1 MNHSSPSNTTAS
13 SPLAGKINRKQV
25 AAYCGL
31 CVRTIDELTRT
42 GVLGHFRIGKSIRY
56 DLAEVEAT
64 LRERFHV
71 GGQGASASQGRA
83 GCPQPAA
90 SKPRVTA
97 KRKNRQDNL
106 PPVVH
111 GVHSAAA
118 NAGTLSQDEYQ
129 ETRNDGGLRT
139 SRPTSSRTSVASPS
153 SASSVSPFDIP
164 HSGFVIP
171 SSATTQPSA

>member
-1 MNHSSPSNTTAS
+1 MNHSSPSNSTAS

-64 LRERFHV
+64 LREHFHV
-71 GGQGASASQGRA
+71 GGAGRA

-90 SKPRVTA
+90 SKPKVTA
-97 KRKNRQDNL
+97 KRKNPQDNL
-106 PPVVH
+106 PPTIH
-111 GVHSAAA
+111 
-118 NAGTLSQDEYQ
+118 Q
-129 ETRNDGGLRT
+129 E
-139 SRPTSSRTSVASPS
+139 PASNPP
-153 SASSVSPFDIP
+153 PFDIP

-171 SSATTQPSA
+171 NSTATTQPSA

>member
-1 MNHSSPSNTTAS
+1 MNHSSPSNSTAS

-71 GGQGASASQGRA
+71 GGQGASASKGGA

-90 SKPRVTA
+90 SKPKVTA
-97 KRKNRQDNL
+97 KRKNCQENMPPTIRQEPAST
-106 PPVVH
+106 PP
-111 GVHSAAA
+111 
-118 NAGTLSQDEYQ
+118 
-129 ETRNDGGLRT
+129 
-139 SRPTSSRTSVASPS
+139 
-153 SASSVSPFDIP
+153 PFDIR
-164 HSGFVIP
+164 HSDFVIP
-171 SSATTQPSA
+171 SSSQPSA

>member
-1 MNHSSPSNTTAS
+1 MNQSSPSNTPAS
-13 SPLAGKINRKQV
+13 SLLAGKITRKQV

-42 GVLGHFRIGKSIRY
+42 GVLGHFKIGKSIRY

-71 GGQGASASQGRA
+71 GGQGASASQGRD

-90 SKPRVTA
+90 SKLKATA
-97 KRKNRQDNL
+97 KRKNPQDNL
-106 PPVVH
+106 
-111 GVHSAAA
+111 
-118 NAGTLSQDEYQ
+118 
-129 ETRNDGGLRT
+129 
-139 SRPTSSRTSVASPS
+139 
-153 SASSVSPFDIP
+153 PFDIP

-171 SSATTQPSA
+171 NSATTQPSA

>member
-1 MNHSSPSNTTAS
+1 MNHSSPSNSTAS

-71 GGQGASASQGRA
+71 GGQGASASKGGA

-90 SKPRVTA
+90 SKPKAAA
-97 KRKNRQDNL
+97 KRKNNQDNL

-118 NAGTLSQDEYQ
+118 TADKPSHSEHQ
-129 ETRNDGGLRT
+129 ETHNDGGLRT
-139 SRPTSSRTSVASPS
+139 SRPTSIRTS
-153 SASSVSPFDIP
+153 SATSTPPPFDIR
-164 HSGFVIP
+164 HSDFVIP
-171 SSATTQPSA
+171 SSSQPSA

>member
-1 MNHSSPSNTTAS
+1 MNHSSPSNSTAS

-71 GGQGASASQGRA
+71 GGAGRA

-90 SKPRVTA
+90 SKPKA
-97 KRKNRQDNL
+97 AEKRKNPQDNL
-106 PPVVH
+106 PPTIH
-111 GVHSAAA
+111 GIHSAAA
-118 NAGTLSQDEYQ
+118 TADKPSHSEHQ
-129 ETRNDGGLRT
+129 EPHNDGGLRT
-139 SRPTSSRTSVASPS
+139 SRPTSNTP
-153 SASSVSPFDIP
+153 PFDIP

-171 SSATTQPSA
+171 TSATTQPSA

>member
-1 MNHSSPSNTTAS
+1 MNNSSPTNATAS
-13 SPLAGKINRKQV
+13 SLLAGKITRKQV

-71 GGQGASASQGRA
+71 QARGGE

-90 SKPRVTA
+90 SKPQG
-97 KRKNRQDNL
+97 K
-106 PPVVH
+106 H
-111 GVHSAAA
+111 
-118 NAGTLSQDEYQ
+118 Q
-129 ETRNDGGLRT
+129 ETHDDGGLST
-139 SRPTSSRTSVASPS
+139 SRA
-153 SASSVSPFDIP
+153 
-164 HSGFVIP
+164 
-171 SSATTQPSA
+171 ATTTPNA

>member
-13 SPLAGKINRKQV
+13 SLLAGKINRKQV

-71 GGQGASASQGRA
+71 GGGGRA

-90 SKPRVTA
+90 SKPNAAA
-97 KRKNRQDNL
+97 KRKNRQDSL

-111 GVHSAAA
+111 GVHNAAA
-118 NAGTLSQDEYQ
+118 NAGALSQNEHQ

-139 SRPTSSRTSVASPS
+139 PRPTSSRPSGAIPS
-153 SASSVSPFDIP
+153 SAASGSPFDIR

-171 SSATTQPSA
+171 SSTTTQPSA